1 MRRACETAKV
11 IVGALNL
18 PVSCMKVDP
27 EIFITS
33 TNRLQRSEET
43 SVKLVGSTPLS
54 VRRMARYKFSFSVAP
69 SALSCGP
76 VSKGWGQSDG
86 GMVNQTGVDRI
97 FRRCFP
103 ADCVQEYGFDV
114 SSLPPSGPW
123 DSGKGF
129 EGTTEAIQRAERLSS
144 WLKSAYL
151 HNEMGQDGMLL
162 LVSHADFLALL
173 MAVLTNHSTKGHEVN
188 PDIDVSAHGITE
200 ATLQGLM
207 AHDAPS
213 VYQKFRISLA
223 CTTLLDISP
232 EGKPM
237 RRTLYTSKYYE
248 LDGPNPVTSVP
259 ITERDISMLLAIIKP
274 QRLVATGG
282 HALLVVAGGLIVGVD
297 DGVRGDAV
305 GVVRLSPGVDGVDVI
320 EH

>member
-1 MRRACETAKV
+1 MKILLIRHAQSMNNIVQAQVHTKITSGKASEQQAQDEWLSMRQDDPELSPAGKEQLKRLMEHAKKLPKKSGCKRFRVLTSPMRRACETAKV

-18 PVSCMKVDP
+18 PTAEVRGDLCEVGG
-27 EIFITS
+27 IYTA
-33 TNRLQRSEET
+33 QRS
-43 SVKLVGSTPLS
+43 PN
-54 VRRMARYKFSFSVAP
+54 
-69 SALSCGP
+69 
-76 VSKGWGQSDG
+76 GQFNK
-86 GMVNQTGVDRI
+86 VTGRAMEAMTI
-97 FRRCFP
+97 KQQF
-103 ADCVQEYGFDV
+103 GFDV

-123 DSGKGF
+123 DSGRGF

-173 MAVLTNHSTKGHEVN
+173 MAVLTNHSTSGHENN

-232 EGKPM
+232 EGKVRVEWM
-237 RRTLYTSKYYE
+237 NKKSHLEGKNCT
-248 LDGPNPVTSVP
+248 
-259 ITERDISMLLAIIKP
+259 IS
-274 QRLVATGG
+274 
-282 HALLVVAGGLIVGVD
+282 
-297 DGVRGDAV
+297 
-305 GVVRLSPGVDGVDVI
+305 
-320 EH
+320 

>member
-1 MRRACETAKV
+1 MKILLIRHAQSMNNIVQAQVHTKITSGKASEQQAQDEWLSMRQDDPELSPAGKEQLKRLMEHAKKLPKKSGCKRFRVLTSPMRRACETAKV

-18 PVSCMKVDP
+18 PTAEVRGDLCEVGG
-27 EIFITS
+27 IYTA
-33 TNRLQRSEET
+33 QRSPNGQSKST
-43 SVKLVGSTPLS
+43 VQQGHGKSNGSNDDQAAIWIRCVKL
-54 VRRMARYKFSFSVAP
+54 A
-69 SALSCGP
+69 
-76 VSKGWGQSDG
+76 
-86 GMVNQTGVDRI
+86 
-97 FRRCFP
+97 
-103 ADCVQEYGFDV
+103 
-114 SSLPPSGPW
+114 PSGPW
-123 DSGKGF
+123 DSGRGF

-173 MAVLTNHSTKGHEVN
+173 MAVLTNHSTSGHENN

-232 EGKPM
+232 EGKVRVEWM
-237 RRTLYTSKYYE
+237 NKKSHLEGKNCT
-248 LDGPNPVTSVP
+248 
-259 ITERDISMLLAIIKP
+259 IS
-274 QRLVATGG
+274 
-282 HALLVVAGGLIVGVD
+282 
-297 DGVRGDAV
+297 
-305 GVVRLSPGVDGVDVI
+305 
-320 EH
+320 